1 MTTPA
6 TRTAARTGVLA
17 AVVLAAGLLATPPVA
32 AQSSA
37 APAPPGI
44 VTLVPSA
51 TPGQPGTVTLVPA
64 AATASATSRPANGT
78 ILYSK
83 IRGGPGRLTIKN
95 GLSKDGVVTLVLGRS
110 KAFSVYVRARSNTT
124 VRNIKDGTYIIYF
137 TTGSTFSFSAPK
149 GRFTR
154 GATYWRFNNR
164 LRFVSSPQYYTIWT
178 ITLHQVKGG
187 NAPATQISPWN
198 YPA

>member
-1 MTTPA
+1 MTTHA
-6 TRTAARTGVLA
+6 ARTAARTGVLA
-17 AVVLAAGLLATPPVA
+17 ALVLAVGLLATPPVA

-37 APAPPGI
+37 AP
-44 VTLVPSA
+44 
-51 TPGQPGTVTLVPA
+51 TPPGTVTLVPA
-64 AATASATSRPANGT
+64 APGAPGTVTLASGAVSTASATSRPANGT

-83 IRGGPGRLTIKN
+83 IRGGPGMLTIKN
-95 GLSKDGVVTLVLGRS
+95 GLSKDGVVTLMVGRS

-137 TTGSTFSFSAPK
+137 TTGSAFSFSAPK

-154 GATYWRFNNR
+154 GAAYWRFNNR
-164 LRFVSSPQYYTIWT
+164 LRFVSSPRYYTIWT

-187 NAPATQISPWN
+187 NAPATQINPWN

>member
-1 MTTPA
+1 MTPT

-17 AVVLAAGLLATPPVA
+17 ALVLAVGLLATPPVA

-44 VTLVPSA
+44 VTLVP
-51 TPGQPGTVTLVPA
+51 A
-64 AATASATSRPANGT
+64 AASTASATSRPANGT

-83 IRGGPGRLTIKN
+83 IRGGPGMLTIKN
-95 GLSKDGVVTLVLGRS
+95 GPSQDGVVTLMLGRS
-110 KAFSVYVRARSNTT
+110 KAFSVYVRARSNAT
-124 VRNIKDGTYIIYF
+124 VRNIKDGTYTVYF
-137 TTGSTFSFSAPK
+137 TTGSAFSFSVSK

-154 GATYWRFNNR
+154 GAAYRRFDNR

-178 ITLHQVKGG
+178 ITLYPVKRG
-187 NAPATQISPWN
+187 NAPTTPISPWN

>member
-6 TRTAARTGVLA
+6 TRAAARTGVLA
-17 AVVLAAGLLATPPVA
+17 ALVLAVGLVATPPVA

-37 APAPPGI
+37 APA
-44 VTLVPSA
+44 L
-51 TPGQPGTVTLVPA
+51 PGTVTLVPA
-64 AATASATSRPANGT
+64 ASTASATSRPANGT

-83 IRGGPGRLTIKN
+83 IRGGLGRLTIKN
-95 GLSKDGVVTLVLGRS
+95 GLSKDGVVTLMLGRS

-124 VRNIKDGTYIIYF
+124 VRNIKDGTYTVYF
-137 TTGSTFSFSAPK
+137 TTGSPFSFSVSK

-154 GATYWRFNNR
+154 GAAYWRFDNR
-164 LRFVSSPQYYTIWT
+164 LRFASPPPYYTVWT
-178 ITLHQVKGG
+178 MTLNPVPNG
-187 NAPATQISPWN
+187 NARATQIKPGD